1 MLFLSFF
8 HNAKLLQFFH
18 PCNPHWLGKMQRRLF
33 LYFFFLS
40 VSEICCT
47 FAAYFKKKIG
57 FPRFVYSHITEHIEI
72 DRRERSVRK
81 DGQNVHLTG
90 LEYGLLDFL
99 SAHANRVCSRQEI
112 LDHVWGTRFQYD
124 PGTINVHLN
133 ALRRKLGWNKNRPVE
148 TVHGV
153 GFIFRIEQKVSRY
166 TIDLQSFLADWLR
179 SHEVEMASAKIVP
192 HLHLTPFVNELTVEP
207 QALRQMLDGFLTAFL
222 PGAEPGA
229 LSISSR
235 LTMRHFILS
244 LDLNGMVNEL
254 RIPLCP
260 DV

>member
-1 MLFLSFF
+1 M
-8 HNAKLLQFFH
+8 
-18 PCNPHWLGKMQRRLF
+18 
-33 LYFFFLS
+33 
-40 VSEICCT
+40 
-47 FAAYFKKKIG
+47 
-57 FPRFVYSHITEHIEI
+57 YSHITEHIEI
-72 DRRERSVRK
+72 DRQERSVRRN
-81 DGQNVHLTG
+81 GQNVHLTG
-90 LEYGLLDFL
+90 LEYSLLDFL
-99 SAHANRVCSRQEI
+99 SARVNRICTRQEI

-124 PGTINVHLN
+124 TGTINVHLN
-133 ALRRKLGWNKNRPVE
+133 ALRRKLGWNKNQPVE

-179 SHEVEMASAKIVP
+179 SHEVEMDSAGIVP